1 MWRFM
6 GDAKKGASR
15 RCKRWSSAEVDY
27 MRSHAADGPD
37 LVAAHL
43 GRTASSVKSK
53 AQELGVS
60 LCRVPW
66 AADGDLCPRCG
77 ARPVRKGAPGWREG
91 LCEACHFSVLSER
104 TDERAAAERERRRYD
119 LARRNLSNERKKRRK

>member
-1 MWRFM
+1 
-6 GDAKKGASR
+6 
-15 RCKRWSSAEVDY
+15 

-104 TDERAAAERERRRYD
+104 IQTSKQRITTITRE
-119 LARRNLSNERKKRRK
+119 LSLQPQLHHVVSTCLMAVIRT